1 MQKRKKKLNHT
12 HIPYAKI
19 NPKQIKNSNIK
30 AKTINL
36 LEKNIGENLCGQALS
51 KDFLYT
57 TLKTWH
63 THT

>member
-1 MQKRKKKLNHT
+1 MQKRKKKLSHT

-19 NPKQIKNSNIK
+19 KPKQIKNSNIK

-36 LEKNIGENLCGQALS
+36 EKNIGENLCGHALS

-57 TLKTWH
+57 TLKT
-63 THT
+63 